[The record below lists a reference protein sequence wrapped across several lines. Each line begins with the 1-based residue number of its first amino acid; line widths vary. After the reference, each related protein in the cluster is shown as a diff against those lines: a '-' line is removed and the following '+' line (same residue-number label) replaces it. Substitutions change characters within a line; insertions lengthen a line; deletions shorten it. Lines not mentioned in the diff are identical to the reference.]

1 MESAIRRKI
10 MGNSFWLLMY
20 QIPNYAFYIILL
32 PLFTRFYNDEII
44 AYFFLIQGLIKF
56 YIVVTEFGFDFT
68 LTRALIESK
77 KELQRHEYFSSS
89 IYLKIILFI
98 SLFPVFYIL
107 GTILEYTH
115 NKLLFLAF
123 LFLPFSMVFNFNYVF
138 LAIDKARVMASANM
152 VSKSLVII
160 CSIYSMKNGLD
171 IGYIPLFLAFS
182 NILVGVF
189 LTSRL
194 IGKYGYKFLKPDFV
208 NMRSLLIESKDIA
221 LSHAYVAFFGN
232 ALSFFSS
239 GVSYNYSFSIYY
251 SYEKIISGFKV
262 IVNTV
267 SQAVFPVLFRHTKI
281 SGSERTKPVLI
292 IFAVSSFLYVVSAL
306 MAPWFFNFYLGK
318 DFINDYRL
326 LLIILGFVIIQPV
339 SAYLMN
345 IKLISEGAYL
355 LHKKI
360 HALQLFLFVL
370 VMTCLKCITGSISL
384 YTLILTQLTIQT
396 ILALIVTSRNPKHN
410 G

>member
-1 MESAIRRKI
+1 MDSAIRRKI

-32 PLFTRFYNDEII
+32 PLFTRFYNNEII
-44 AYFFLIQGLIKF
+44 ASFFLIQGLVKF
-56 YIVVTEFGFDFT
+56 YIVITEFGFDFT

-77 KELQRHEYFSSS
+77 KELHRHEYFSSS
-89 IYLKIILFI
+89 IYLKVILFI
-98 SLFPVFYIL
+98 SLFPVFYVL
-107 GTILEYTH
+107 GRILEYSH

-123 LFLPFSMVFNFNYVF
+123 LFLPLSMAFNFNYVF
-138 LAIDKARVMASANM
+138 LAIDKVRVMANANI
-152 VSKSLVII
+152 VSKGLVII

-171 IGYIPLFLAFS
+171 IGYIPLFLVFS
-182 NILVGVF
+182 NLLVGIY

-194 IGKYGYKFLKPDFV
+194 ISKYGYKFLKLDFM
-208 NMRSLLIESKDIA
+208 NIGSLLKESKDIA

-251 SYEKIISGFKV
+251 SYEKIINGFKV
-262 IVNTV
+262 VVNTV
-267 SQAVFPVLFRHTKI
+267 SQAVFPVLFKYTKI
-281 SGSERTKPVLI
+281 SGSERIKPVLI
-292 IFAVSSFLYVVSAL
+292 IFAVSSFLYLVGAL
-306 MAPWFFNFYLGK
+306 IAPWLFNLYLGK
-318 DFINDYRL
+318 NFINDYRL
-326 LLIILGFVIIQPV
+326 LLIILGFVIVQPV

-345 IKLISEGAYL
+345 VKLISEGSYL
-355 LHKKI
+355 LHRKI
-360 HALQLFLFVL
+360 HALQLFLFIV

-384 YTLILTQLTIQT
+384 YALILTQLSIQT
-396 ILALIVTSRNPKHN
+396 ILAVIVTSRKPKQI